1 VTNEYIA
8 TLSARR
14 PKCAAELERV
24 TSARGGRTYKLP
36 GHDEIALPSV
46 TTVLGKVWPK
56 PALMNWFAKRGRE
69 AMAEYLGE
77 YMGEPITP
85 GLLENAVAE
94 AKMRPRADAQDA
106 ANLGSEA
113 HVLIERQLK
122 GEVIH
127 VPVALRSVIEAFNSW
142 LGGQELELVDSE
154 VAVYT
159 ATPGASYAGTIDAL
173 FERPDKTLVLV
184 DFKTSKAV
192 YPDHLVQLAA
202 YASAVRWM
210 SAGPRS
216 ITSQVIRLGK
226 EQPEFEVVSIVDEHH
241 ALARWKATLA
251 MYNALEAKS

>member
-1 VTNEYIA
+1 MTSEYIA

-36 GHDEIALPSV
+36 GRDEIALPSV
-46 TTVLGKVWPK
+46 TTVLGKVMPK
-56 PALMNWFAKRGRE
+56 PALVNWFAKRGRE
-69 AMAEYLGE
+69 AMAEYLSE
-77 YMGEPITP
+77 YVGDPVTI

-122 GEVIH
+122 GDSTH
-127 VPVALRSVIEAFNSW
+127 VPVALRSVIDAFNTW
-142 LGGQELELVDSE
+142 LSGQDLKLLDSE

-184 DFKTSKAV
+184 DFKTSKAI
-192 YPDHLVQLAA
+192 YPEHLVQLAA
-202 YASAVRWM
+202 YAHAIRWM
-210 SAGPRS
+210 SDGPRS

-226 EQPEFEVVSIVDEHH
+226 EKPEFEIASIVDEHQALTRWKT
-241 ALARWKATLA
+241 ALAL
-251 MYNALEAKS
+251 YIALEDRS